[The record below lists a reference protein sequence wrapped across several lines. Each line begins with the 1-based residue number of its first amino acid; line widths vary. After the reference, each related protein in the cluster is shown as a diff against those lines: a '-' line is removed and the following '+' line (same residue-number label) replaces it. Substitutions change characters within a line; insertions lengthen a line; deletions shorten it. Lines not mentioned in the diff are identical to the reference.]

1 MAGSSAPSLRRKLGV
16 TGAMFIGLGSMIGA
30 GVFSAFA
37 PATHTAGALVLLS
50 LSIAAVIAFLNAM
63 SSAQLAR
70 VYPTSG
76 GTYAFGRNVLGP
88 WWGFVAGWSFVI
100 GKTASAAAIA
110 LTFAAYFA
118 PEQWQKPLA
127 MGVVAL
133 FTLVNLRGITR
144 TAQVAAV
151 LVAPVLVVLV
161 AAAIFNF
168 VSPPAVSTGFEGQV
182 NAYGVLQAAGLLF
195 FAFAGYARIA
205 TLGEEVVNPARTI
218 RRAIVLSLSI
228 VFVLY
233 FTFGASLLWVLGPE
247 ALAQST
253 QPALDAVQAAGA
265 SWAAPLVLIAVG
277 LAALGSLLA
286 LIAGMSRTVFAMAR
300 EHDLPHTL
308 SAVSER
314 FNVPH
319 RAELVVGLV
328 VILVLFFADLRG
340 AIGFSSAGVLL
351 YYFITNV
358 SAWRQPAAERM
369 YPRWVPICGAVFCVA
384 AIVTLPLTSLAI
396 ATGVVAVGVVYRIVF
411 RTLQSRQTGAPH
423 SRDK

>member
-1 MAGSSAPSLRRKLGV
+1 MSGSSAPSLRRKLGV

-37 PATHTAGALVLLS
+37 PATHTAG
-50 LSIAAVIAFLNAM
+50 
-63 SSAQLAR
+63 
-70 VYPTSG
+70 
-76 GTYAFGRNVLGP
+76 
-88 WWGFVAGWSFVI
+88 
-100 GKTASAAAIA
+100 
-110 LTFAAYFA
+110 
-118 PEQWQKPLA
+118 
-127 MGVVAL
+127 
-133 FTLVNLRGITR
+133 TLVNLRGITR

-168 VSPPAVSTGFEGQV
+168 ASPSAVSTGFEGQV

-218 RRAIVLSLSI
+218 RRAIVLALSI

-233 FTFGASLLWVLGPE
+233 FTFGASLLWVLGPK

-265 SWAAPLVLIAVG
+265 SWAVPLVLIAVG
-277 LAALGSLLA
+277 LAALGS
-286 LIAGMSRTVFAMAR
+286 
-300 EHDLPHTL
+300 
-308 SAVSER
+308 
-314 FNVPH
+314 
-319 RAELVVGLV
+319 
-328 VILVLFFADLRG
+328 
-340 AIGFSSAGVLL
+340 LL

-384 AIVTLPLTSLAI
+384 AIATLPLTSLAI
-396 ATGVVAVGVVYRIVF
+396 AAGVVAVGVVYRIVF
-411 RTLQSRQTGAPH
+411 RTLQTRKTGAPH
-423 SRDK
+423 SRGE